1 MRLVVTGAGG
11 GLGRAFLQQA
21 PSHHQVHAFTHDELD
36 VGDHDAVMRS
46 IPLLRP
52 DAIVHLAAFTQ
63 VDACETEPA
72 RAARDNAL
80 GAQNVA
86 LAARAC
92 GAAILHVSTD
102 YVFDGMK
109 GTPYDEMDAP
119 HPLSVYGRSKLAG
132 ERSVRQLVSE
142 HFIVR
147 TSYVYGAGDD
157 YASGA
162 VERLRRGESAGGILD
177 RVGSPTFVGHLADRL
192 LPLLLT
198 GRFGTYHVAGS
209 EPACW
214 FDVLERARAIAG
226 LPGTVEPQEFAS
238 LGLVAPRPANSAM
251 VSAYLEHVGVE
262 PLPGLDEA
270 VEGWLGSTAP
280 GAIGAGAG

>member
-11 GLGRAFLQQA
+11 GLGRAFLQQV
-21 PSHHQVHAFTHDELD
+21 PPHHQVHAFTHDELD
-36 VGDHDAVMRS
+36 VGDHDAVMQT
-46 IPLLRP
+46 IPLLRA
-52 DAIVHLAAFTQ
+52 DAIVHLAAFTR
-63 VDACETEPA
+63 VDGCESDPV
-72 RAARDNAL
+72 RAIRDNAL
-80 GAQNVA
+80 AAQHVS
-86 LAARAC
+86 LAAKAS

-109 GTPYDEMDAP
+109 GVPYDEMDATFP
-119 HPLSVYGRSKLAG
+119 ISVYGRTKLAG
-132 ERSVRQLVSE
+132 EGFVRHLVPE

-162 VERLRRGESAGGILD
+162 VERLRRGERAGGIRD
-177 RVGSPTFVGHLADRL
+177 RIGSPTFVRHLADRL

-198 GRFGTYHVAGS
+198 GRFGTYHLAGS

-214 FDVLERARAIAG
+214 FDVLERARAAG
-226 LPGTVEPQEFAS
+226 GLRGTVEPQELAS

-251 VSAYLEHVGVE
+251 VSAYLEHIGIE
-262 PLPGLDEA
+262 PLPGLEEA
-270 VEGWLGSTAP
+270 VAEWVGSAP
-280 GAIGAGAG
+280 GGAAEDVG